1 MHNNQSYLLSG
12 TYTWP
17 SGNVYDG
24 EWKDDRRT
32 GHGSEII
39 PHLFLQTKRHLMK
52 YLFLAGTYRWTDG
65 DVYEGE
71 YLDGMQHGQ
80 GKRTIEAHISCSFQ
94 KDGSHQYQEPKLC
107 LDYVFSRVTI
117 LRCRTLSCV
126 LCEGRKGKCSQGSEA
141 AFHLSSSY
149 SLKNH
154 RA

>member
-1 MHNNQSYLLSG
+1 MQNNFHYVLSG

-52 YLFLAGTYRWTDG
+52 YLFLAGTFRWTDG

-71 YLDGMQHGQ
+71 YLDGKQHGQ
-80 GKRTIEAHISCSFQ
+80 GKRTIEAHNSCSFQ
-94 KDGSHQYQEPKLC
+94 KDCSHQYQEPKLC
-107 LDYVFSRVTI
+107 LDYI
-117 LRCRTLSCV
+117 
-126 LCEGRKGKCSQGSEA
+126 
-141 AFHLSSSY
+141 
-149 SLKNH
+149 
-154 RA
+154 